1 MHGRLV
7 NFFYVN
13 KAWTLVNLAKFGGT
27 IGEALPK
34 FTYIKNYA
42 MYSELIFVG
51 YKKNFTKWKQE
62 IQNIEFE

>member
-1 MHGRLV
+1 M
-7 NFFYVN
+7 
-13 KAWTLVNLAKFGGT
+13 VNLAKFGGT

-62 IQNIEFE
+62 IQNIEFK